1 MEENRSAKSSRMSN
15 SEMTIDLISDL
26 QPNEEEDDELR
37 NKRVFAGRVFTDA
50 EIKKSRFAE
59 LDRLEEYHA
68 KEDVGRGAIDGP
80 LLSVTWVDEARGEGV
95 KSRVCARPFN
105 MKKKPKDELYTPT
118 PGAATLK
125 TLLALAEVRGQVL

>member
-1 MEENRSAKSSRMSN
+1 MEESRSAKNSRTSN
-15 SEMTIDLISDL
+15 SEMTIDLITDL

-37 NKRVFAGRVFTDA
+37 NRRVFAGRVFADE

-59 LDRLEEYHA
+59 LDRLEEYHS
-68 KEDVGRGAIDGP
+68 KEDVGRAVVDGL

-105 MKKKPKDELYTPT
+105 MKKKPKDELYTLRPE
-118 PGAATLK
+118 P
-125 TLLALAEVRGQVL
+125 RP